1 MRFARPA
8 LKVVMQNE
16 GDFLDVIL
24 LYMPGN
30 RMALQLVGNIEK
42 YAGVERHDSSRETCR
57 RSMYGTSFRGL
68 STYGIV
74 RSTAC
79 SIMRI

>member
-1 MRFARPA
+1 MRLV
-8 LKVVMQNE
+8 LKVVMKNE

-30 RMALQLVGNIEK
+30 RMALWLERNIEK

-57 RSMYGTSFRGL
+57 RSIYGTSFRCL
-68 STYGIV
+68 STYGSVMSI
-74 RSTAC
+74 AC
-79 SIMRI
+79 SIMLV